1 MAGNLHIHGS
11 RMDFAQ
17 TGAIRADCPDAIHL
31 VPGSFMAKHYQRGVG
46 RRELHMVQPVGAAM
60 DGVVLSRLDS
70 DCIEGDRNVL
80 GKASFHHLALARRIV
95 VVIEWFLLWLWRGRR
110 WWGSKW

>member
-17 TGAIRADCPDAIHL
+17 AGAIRADCPDAIHL

-46 RRELHMVQPVGAAM
+46 RRELHMVQPVRAVMA
-60 DGVVLSRLDS
+60 GVDLSRLDI
-70 DCIEGDRNVL
+70 DCIERNRNVC
-80 GKASFHHLALARRIV
+80 GKASLHHLALAWRIV
-95 VVIEWFLLWLWRGRR
+95 VVIEWFLLWL
-110 WWGSKW
+110 